1 MTNLT
6 SVSYA
11 ALSSVARPLARIE
24 KSSAG
29 SGLHNGA
36 TANEERR
43 ETTSPRTLPQK
54 LSHSETEDA
63 PRWYGPR
70 LTAPFVAQV
79 LGQVL
84 PRSTSDALTASAAYG
99 PVAIRIPTGICLD
112 REV

>member
-6 SVSYA
+6 SVSHA
-11 ALSSVARPLARIE
+11 ALSSVAKPLARIE

-36 TANEERR
+36 AANEERR
-43 ETTSPRTLPQK
+43 ETASQRALP
-54 LSHSETEDA
+54 LSVSQTETEGA

-84 PRSTSDALTASAAYG
+84 PRSTSDALSASAAYG
-99 PVAIRIPTGICLD
+99 PGSIRIPTGICVD